1 MRNEVMYISVYK
13 LRRTWRGSHIVHSVF
28 RHINMHEERI
38 QLAGRAA
45 VPVTM

>member
-1 MRNEVMYISVYK
+1 MYISIYK

-28 RHINMHEERI
+28 RHINIHDEKI

-45 VPVTM
+45 VTVTV